1 MAKGDNLGEFEIL
14 VLAALLRLG
23 DQAYGVAIRR
33 ELEEQAQRQV
43 SIGAVYAT
51 LERLEGKA
59 LVCAR
64 MGEASP
70 ERGGRAK
77 RYFHIEAEGER
88 RLKASLE
95 TMRRMTDGIVD
106 W

>member
-23 DQAYGVAIRR
+23 EQAYGVAVRR
-33 ELEEQAQRQV
+33 ELEEQAGRTV

-59 LVCAR
+59 LVR
-64 MGEASP
+64 SRLGEASA

-77 RYFHIEAEGER
+77 RYFQIEPEGER
-88 RLKASLE
+88 RLKVSLE
-95 TMRRMTDGIVD
+95 TLRRMTDGLIA

>member
-14 VLAALLRLG
+14 VLATLLRLG

-59 LVCAR
+59 LVRAR

-77 RYFHIEAEGER
+77 RYFNIEAEGER
-88 RLKASLE
+88 RLRASLE
-95 TMRRMTDGIVD
+95 TLRRMTDGIVD